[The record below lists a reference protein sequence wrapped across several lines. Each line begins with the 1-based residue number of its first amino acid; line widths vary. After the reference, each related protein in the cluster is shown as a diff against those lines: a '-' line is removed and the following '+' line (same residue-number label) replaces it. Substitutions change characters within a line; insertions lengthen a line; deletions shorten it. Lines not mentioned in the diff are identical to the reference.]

1 MACQNLRGWRN
12 RAVSTTFEGHLYK
25 YIYIYTD
32 IEGVERN
39 SGFHPTNWISP
50 FSLPGENVS
59 SSNDASRSKSPTKK
73 SLGQRYCHVYREG
86 ELEELPPGELF
97 LMGKHPPSFFP
108 TKNGPEEVCE
118 NRGPGTPPCFFFFFF
133 ELKQWWEDF
142 WHFFVIFPMVLK
154 TPWLYVTSFQPPK
167 NGGRWRSSF
176 LRGRKTPAKTS
187 EAK

>member
-1 MACQNLRGWRN
+1 MEW
-12 RAVSTTFEGHLYK
+12 
-25 YIYIYTD
+25 
-32 IEGVERN
+32 N

-59 SSNDASRSKSPTKK
+59 SSNDASRSKSPMKK

-118 NRGPGTPPCFFFFFF
+118 NRGPGTPPCFFFRIEAMMGRFLAFFRNF
-133 ELKQWWEDF
+133 SDGFKDTLALCDFLPTPQKWWTLEVQFFARKENTCKNF
-142 WHFFVIFPMVLK
+142 W
-154 TPWLYVTSFQPPK
+154 S
-167 NGGRWRSSF
+167 
-176 LRGRKTPAKTS
+176 
-187 EAK
+187 